1 MSVRRLVAILLVLGG
16 LMVVGLLLP
25 GLGQTQNA
33 TQLPEPPLSAP
44 AAQGAT
50 LPLGTGLPLVVRS
63 GLSFV
68 AVESV
73 DENEQTFVATIDLR
87 LRWIDLRL
95 RYPASEASVGYRE
108 WRGELAVEQLAAIW
122 TPDVDLANL
131 VGDPDADSRSLRI
144 FPDGRVELL
153 RRVTATF
160 KAPLD
165 VTRFPFDHQALSIE
179 LVSRGE
185 PVDRVALDYRQEDL
199 EFSRA
204 RAGLALDG
212 WDIGRVSLTRDPIAG
227 WYGETYARLRASL
240 DVGRVAGSTVAG
252 LFIPLLASLLI
263 PLLATWLNSVKDG
276 EFQTEAFELT
286 NIVIGG
292 LFAVIALNFTVNTDR
307 ASLANGQNTVA
318 LLFGLNYITLA
329 LALAINIA
337 LFRFNVARSLA
348 GRHVQHE
355 VFLYITW
362 AMPLTVA
369 ATAAAIVLIAAV
381 S

>member
-1 MSVRRLVAILLVLGG
+1 MSVRRLVVAGLVLI
-16 LMVVGLLLP
+16 GLLAVALMLP
-25 GLGQTQNA
+25 GLGQTRNA
-33 TQLPEPPLSAP
+33 AELPEPPLSAP
-44 AAQGAT
+44 APQGT
-50 LPLGTGLPLVVRS
+50 SIPLGTGLPLVVRT

-68 AVESV
+68 DVESV
-73 DENEQTFVATIDLR
+73 DENEQTYVATVDLR
-87 LRWIDLRL
+87 LRWTDLRL
-95 RYPASEASVGYRE
+95 RYPAADAPVGYKE
-108 WRGELAVEQLAAIW
+108 WRGEPAVAQLATLW
-122 TPDVDLANL
+122 TPDVTMANL
-131 VGDPDADSRSLRI
+131 VDDADADSRSLRI

-153 RRVTATF
+153 RRVTGTF

-165 VTRFPFDHQALSIE
+165 VSRFPFDHQALSIE

-185 PVDRVALDYRQEDL
+185 PVDRVSLDYRQEDL

-204 RAGLALDG
+204 RAGLSLEG
-212 WDIGRVSLTRDPIAG
+212 WDVGRVSLTRDPIAG

-307 ASLANGQNTVA
+307 AILANGQNTVA
-318 LLFGLNYITLA
+318 MLFGLNYITLA

-337 LFRFNVARSLA
+337 LFRFNAARSLA

-362 AMPLTVA
+362 ALPLTVG
-369 ATAAAIVLIAAV
+369 ATAAAIILIAAV